1 MGRSGRHEVTKS
13 IKGIAS
19 MPLDFIF
26 SAWTCLGVI
35 RPQACLSAAQTA
47 DPWHRMGRLTCASGE
62 SATCAYYAFS
72 SSTCAIYDLREDGQ
86 RVTVQAKVTN
96 CLGLKD

>member
-1 MGRSGRHEVTKS
+1 
-13 IKGIAS
+13 
-19 MPLDFIF
+19 
-26 SAWTCLGVI
+26 
-35 RPQACLSAAQTA
+35 
-47 DPWHRMGRLTCASGE
+47 MGRLTCASGE